1 VFDIAGD
8 FDGVAVPVGVSAV
21 AVMMPD
27 GVVRS
32 GTGQGDGIIAG
43 AAVDRGAVAG
53 VAVSEISESCRL
65 SDPINR

>member
-1 VFDIAGD
+1 VFDIAVD
-8 FDGVAVPVGVSAV
+8 FDGVAVPVGVGAV

-32 GTGQGDGIIAG
+32 GAGQGDGIIAG

-53 VAVSEISESCRL
+53 VDILIISGSCRL